1 LVQQVLEMS
10 DAVTQF
16 CDAIGLRD
24 DIAAAHEPAP

>member
-1 LVQQVLEMS
+1 VFEMS

-16 CDAIGLRD
+16 CDAIGHGA